1 MFRKSLL
8 LLSLVSFAALIAWGV
23 APNGATPACAS
34 ATSPATDCTIKL
46 TVDPP
51 SMAGTASSPGNVSVH
66 FQVTNV
72 PPCYKIT
79 GADVTFTVTRN
90 NAPTIKKT
98 VTVSPL
104 AVNTSTGAVSGTG
117 STSLGL
123 GQNLPLGQQPNA
135 IVAEVKV
142 TAEADP
148 RKQRTESN
156 TKSL

>member
-8 LLSLVSFAALIAWGV
+8 LFSFASIAALIAWGF
-23 APNGATPACAS
+23 APGGSTPACAS
-34 ATSPATDCTIKL
+34 TTSTKPDCTIKL
-46 TVDPP
+46 TVDSP
-51 SMAGTASSPGNVSVH
+51 SMAGTAASPGNVSAH

-72 PPCYKIT
+72 PPCYRIT
-79 GADVTFTVTRN
+79 GAEVTFTVTRN
-90 NAPTIKKT
+90 NAPTIRRT
-98 VTVSPL
+98 VNVSPL
-104 AVNTSTGAVSGTG
+104 AVNASTGAVSGTA

-123 GQNLPLGQQPNA
+123 GQNLPLGEQPNA